1 MTRFEDLQVGD
12 NTIVFIIHRLRRR
25 KAVFTLGIKIAFR
38 ARSNNGINTGPL
50 TAEISSKTSKISF
63 C

>member
-12 NTIVFIIHRLRRR
+12 NTIVFIIHWLRR

-50 TAEISSKTSKISF
+50 TAEISSKTSKINF